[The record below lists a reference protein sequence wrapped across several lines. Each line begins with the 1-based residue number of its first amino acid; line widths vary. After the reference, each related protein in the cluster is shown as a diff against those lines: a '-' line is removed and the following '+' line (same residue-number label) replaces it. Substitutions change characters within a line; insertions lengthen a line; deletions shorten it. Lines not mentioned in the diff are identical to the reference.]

1 MSDDLFTQSCTV
13 DVGINFRCLYA
24 LMTQHCLYHTQI
36 RTAFQKMGGKR
47 VTESMRADIL
57 LYPHHGYKL
66 LDKME
71 HHYTGKRF
79 LESFTYEDI
88 ILVTRFDFNSA
99 TVAEIGLKLGYCP
112 PGDWH
117 QALFVTLACHTYELL
132 GQI

>member
-13 DVGINFRCLYA
+13 DVGIYFRCLYA

-57 LYPHHGYKL
+57 LYPNHCNKL

-79 LESFTYEDI
+79 LESSTYEDI
-88 ILVTRFDFNSA
+88 ILVTRFYLNPIA
-99 TVAEIGLKLGYCP
+99 VAEIRLEFGYCP
-112 PGDWH
+112 S
-117 QALFVTLACHTYELL
+117 
-132 GQI
+132 